1 MKKRSRDPT
10 TVVVERAW
18 VVLTTHVSRLIHVL
32 SKIANMSQRNTSG
45 SGAGTRWF
53 NTLPHIVHAADV
65 VKVTR
70 KLEESHLAGT
80 GCQIAV
86 TLFLLGT
93 LPRRLGLL
101 NAADRL
107 RAEERRPGPD
117 PRC

>member
-1 MKKRSRDPT
+1 M
-10 TVVVERAW
+10 VVVQEPDG
-18 VVLTTHVSRLIHVL
+18 LTHVPILY
-32 SKIANMSQRNTSG
+32 N
-45 SGAGTRWF
+45 
-53 NTLPHIVHAADV
+53 VHAADV

-93 LPRRLGLL
+93 LSRLLGLL